1 MFKKNDN
8 KKYLF
13 LSIRNNNYIFSKSL
27 TNEFNYSFQLCIQF
41 FEIKF
46 FNDLIFW
53 LHFNLYG
60 VSLHL
65 QNLWCLTTW
74 LLTCVRAF
82 VLPYKWF
89 IAYIWDKN
97 HIMAFTNSTYWFVN
111 FGIYTINTKFTT
123 SYAVTQLAHE
133 VWGGR
138 ELREFS
144 IFVSKMTIFVS
155 KMTIFVSKMTIF
167 FLENDNFC
175 PQN

>member
-133 VWGGR
+133 VWGGQR
-138 ELREFS
+138 TEG
-144 IFVSKMTIFVS
+144 IFNFCLK
-155 KMTIFVSKMTIF
+155 
-167 FLENDNFC
+167 NDNFC
-175 PQN
+175 LKNDNFCLKNY